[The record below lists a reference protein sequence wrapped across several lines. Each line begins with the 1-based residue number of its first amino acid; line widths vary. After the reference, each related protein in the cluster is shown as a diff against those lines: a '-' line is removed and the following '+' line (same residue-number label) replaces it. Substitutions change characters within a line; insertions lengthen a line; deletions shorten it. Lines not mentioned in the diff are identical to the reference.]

1 MKINAV
7 ARRWALLP
15 LAACVLAAPLVARAD
30 TWPQGKVIKLVNPY
44 APGGSTERVVRMV
57 AQHLTESL
65 KQSVI
70 VENRPGAGSNIGN
83 QAVAQ
88 AAPDGYTLL
97 NGTSSLAIN
106 LSLYSKLAYDPV
118 RDLTPVVLLT
128 QSPNVLAVHPSLPVK
143 SVAELIAYAKANP
156 GKLNYGSSGNGA
168 TNHLAMEKFK
178 TDAGLAIV
186 HIPYKGGGP
195 AVADLSAGQIQVI
208 FNPPSSLMPHHATG
222 RLRALAVSSQQRLGG
237 LDLPTIDESGLK
249 GFESSVWFAIFAP
262 AGTPRPIIDRINADV
277 NQMLRQ
283 PSIREQLV
291 KSGLIPMGGT
301 PEDLGRLLREEIQTW
316 AKVIKASGAKI
327 D

>member
-1 MKINAV
+1 MKMNIHSA
-7 ARRWALLP
+7 RWALLP
-15 LAACVLAAPLVARAD
+15 LAVLALGAASVARAD

-57 AQHLTESL
+57 AQRLTDTL

-106 LSLYSKLAYDPV
+106 VSLYSKLAYDPV

-143 SVAELIAYAKANP
+143 SVSDLIAYAKANP

-195 AVADLSAGQIQVI
+195 AVADLIAGQIQVL

-222 RLRALAVSSQQRLGG
+222 RLRALAVSSLQRLDG
-237 LDLPTIDESGLK
+237 LDLPTISESGLK

-262 AGTPRPIIDRINADV
+262 AGTPRPIVDRINADV
-277 NQMLRQ
+277 NQMLKE
-283 PSIREQLV
+283 PSTREQLV

-301 PEDLGRLLREEIQTW
+301 PEELGRLLRDEIQTW

>member
-1 MKINAV
+1 MKMNIHSA
-7 ARRWALLP
+7 RWALLP
-15 LAACVLAAPLVARAD
+15 LAVLALGATSVARAD

-57 AQHLTESL
+57 AQRLTDTL

-106 LSLYSKLAYDPV
+106 VSLYSKLAYDPV

-128 QSPNVLAVHPSLPVK
+128 QSPNVLSVHPSLPVK
-143 SVAELIAYAKANP
+143 SVSELIAYAKANP

-195 AVADLSAGQIQVI
+195 AVADLIAGQIQVL

-222 RLRALAVSSQQRLGG
+222 RLRALAVSSLQRLDG
-237 LDLPTIDESGLK
+237 LNLPTINESGLK

-262 AGTPRPIIDRINADV
+262 AGTPRPIVDRINADV
-277 NQMLRQ
+277 NQMLKE
-283 PSIREQLV
+283 PSTRDQLI

-301 PEDLGRLLREEIQTW
+301 PEELGRLLRDEIQTW

>member
-7 ARRWALLP
+7 AARWALLP
-15 LAACVLAAPLVARAD
+15 LAACVLVAPAVAQAD

-57 AQHLTESL
+57 AQHLTETL

-106 LSLYSKLAYDPV
+106 VSLYSRLAYDPL

-128 QSPNVLAVHPSLPVK
+128 KSPNVLAVHPSLPVK

-178 TDAGLAIV
+178 TDAGLSIV

-195 AVADLSAGQIQVI
+195 AVADLIAGQIQVL
-208 FNPPSSLMPHHATG
+208 FNPPSSLMPHHANG
-222 RLRALAVSSQQRLGG
+222 RLRALGVSSQQRLAG
-237 LDLPTIDESGLK
+237 LDLPTINESGLK
-249 GFESSVWFAIFAP
+249 GFESGVWFAIFAP

-277 NQMLRQ
+277 NQMLKQASMRQ
-283 PSIREQLV
+283 QLV

-301 PEDLGRLLREEIQTW
+301 PEDLGRLLREEIQSW

>member
-1 MKINAV
+1 MI
-7 ARRWALLP
+7 RRLIQCLPALATS
-15 LAACVLAAPLVARAD
+15 LAVLAAGSAQAQD
-30 TWPQGKVIKLVNPY
+30 WPHAKVIKLVNPY

-57 AQHLTESL
+57 AQRLSETL

-70 VENRPGAGSNIGN
+70 VDNRPGAGSNIGN

-106 LSLYSKLAYDPV
+106 VSLYSKLGYDPV
-118 RDLTPVVLLT
+118 RDLAPVILLT
-128 QSPNVLAVHPSLPVK
+128 HSPNVLAVHPSLPVQ
-143 SVAELIAYAKANP
+143 SVSDLITYARANP

-178 TDAGLAIV
+178 TDAGLSIE

-195 AVADLSAGQIQVI
+195 AMADLIAGQIQVM

-222 RLRALAVSSQQRLGG
+222 RMRALAVSSRQRLDG

-249 GFESSVWFAIFAP
+249 GFESSVWFAVFAP
-262 AGTPRPIIDRINADV
+262 AGTPRPIIDRINADL
-277 NQMLRQ
+277 NLMLKD
-283 PSIREQLV
+283 PATAAQLS
-291 KSGLIPMGGT
+291 KAGLIPMGGT
-301 PEDLGRLLREEIQTW
+301 PEDLAQLLKDEVAAW
-316 AKVIKASGAKI
+316 ARVIKASGAKV

>member
-1 MKINAV
+1 MH
-7 ARRWALLP
+7 RRLTLALLP
-15 LAACVLAAPLVARAD
+15 LAATLVLLPPVAAVAQE
-30 TWPQGKVIKLVNPY
+30 WPQARVIKLVNPY

-57 AQHLTESL
+57 AQRLSETL

-88 AAPDGYTLL
+88 ATPDGYTLL

-106 LSLYSKLAYDPV
+106 VSLYSKLGYDPV
-118 RDLTPVVLLT
+118 RDLAPVVLLT
-128 QSPNVLAVHPSLPVK
+128 HSPNVLAVHPSLPVQ
-143 SVAELIAYAKANP
+143 SVSELIAYARANP

-178 TDAGLAIV
+178 TDAGLSIE

-195 AVADLSAGQIQVI
+195 AMADLIAGQIQLM

-222 RLRALAVSSQQRLGG
+222 RMRALAVSSRQRLEG

-262 AGTPRPIIDRINADV
+262 AGTPRPIIDRINADL
-277 NQMLRQ
+277 NQMLKD
-283 PSIREQLV
+283 PVTSAQLS

-301 PEDLGRLLREEIQTW
+301 PGDLAQLLKEEMASW
-316 AKVIKASGAKI
+316 ARVIKASGAKV

>member
-1 MKINAV
+1 V
-7 ARRWALLP
+7 AQ
-15 LAACVLAAPLVARAD
+15 AD
-30 TWPQGKVIKLVNPY
+30 EWPQARVIKLINPY

-57 AQHLTESL
+57 AQRLTETL

-106 LSLYSKLAYDPV
+106 VSLYSKLAYDPI
-118 RDLTPVVLLT
+118 RDLAPVVLLT

-143 SVAELIAYAKANP
+143 SVAELIDYAKAHP

-168 TNHLAMEKFK
+168 TNHLAMEKLK
-178 TDAGLAIV
+178 SDAGLQIV
-186 HIPYKGGGP
+186 HVPYKGGGP
-195 AVADLSAGQIQVI
+195 AMADLIAGQIQVM

-222 RLRALAVSSQQRLGG
+222 RMRALAVSSIKRLEG

-249 GFESSVWFAIFAP
+249 GFESGVWFAIFAP
-262 AGTPRPIIDRINADV
+262 AGTPRPIIDRINADL
-277 NQMLRQ
+277 NQMLRD
-283 PSIREQLV
+283 PATSAQLT
-291 KSGLIPMGGT
+291 KAGLIPMGGS
-301 PEDLGRLLREEIQTW
+301 PEQLAQMLRDEVQSW
-316 AKVIKASGAKI
+316 AKVIKASGARI

>member
-1 MKINAV
+1 MKFKIV
-7 ARRWALLP
+7 AAPWALL
-15 LAACVLAAPLVARAD
+15 VLAALGSGAPSVARAD
-30 TWPQGKVIKLVNPY
+30 SWPQGKVIKLVNPY

-57 AQHLTESL
+57 AQHLTETL

-106 LSLYSKLAYDPV
+106 LSLYSKIAYDPV
-118 RDLTPVVLLT
+118 RDLAPVILLT

-143 SVAELIAYAKANP
+143 SVADLIAYARANP

-195 AVADLSAGQIQVI
+195 AVADLIAGQIQVL
-208 FNPPSSLMPHHATG
+208 FNPPSSLMPHHANG
-222 RLRALAVSSQQRLGG
+222 RLRALAVSSQQRLAG

-249 GFESSVWFAIFAP
+249 GFESSVWFALFAP
-262 AGTPRPIIDRINADV
+262 AGTPRPIVDRINADI
-277 NQMLRQ
+277 NQMLKEA
-283 PSIREQLV
+283 SIRDQLL